1 MMHKVTVKRQVT
13 LPQRVCDAMSV
24 KPGDY
29 VEIFERD
36 GVAHVVKINNENLA
50 GKFHRLLKDKEFPSS
65 DQIKRT
71 VKKRAAE
78 KLLTN
83 DRD

>member
-1 MMHKVTVKRQVT
+1 MHKVTVKRQVT

-36 GVAHVVKINNENLA
+36 GVGHVVKMNDENLA
-50 GKFHRLLKDKEFPSS
+50 GKFHHLLNDSAFPSS

-78 KLLTN
+78 KMLTN